1 MNHPELPLSC
11 PPPARRVLEPPSD
24 FLLVRR
30 TILSADRFYRYTLWR
45 QWGQGT
51 SYAMF
56 IGLNPSTADENV
68 NDPTIRKCI
77 GFARRWGFDAL
88 CMTNLFAFRATE
100 PRKMKGHSKP
110 IGDEND
116 RWLVA
121 AAREAS
127 VIVAAWGVNG
137 QFMGRDEEVLKL
149 LDDVQC
155 LRTTK
160 DGHPEHPL
168 YVPYDTP
175 LKPYSI
181 RTVLEPTR
189 ASGTGGPLSPPS
201 PPIKTAG
208 EPLPG
213 AKTPPSGGGLT
224 LRGPISKSLDAGAVR
239 KVPLRGPISR
249 SLLRGPFVK
258 VPSREGRSRI
268 ETNKAGGSPQSLPG
282 VPPALTA
289 RLLPILKRAGYVV
302 PGHPAWRSPAELEGW
317 FAAPREELGGR
328 AWAEVHVPFTLEARM
343 RFAHAMDQID
353 RESVEVPA

>member
-1 MNHPELPLSC
+1 MNDAQLPLFR
-11 PPPARRVLEPPSD
+11 PPPARRSAPDGPGTALGQSPLSPPSPPARSVLEPPGDS
-24 FLLVRR
+24 LSVRR
-30 TILSADRFYRYTLWR
+30 TILSADRLYRYTLYR

-51 SYAMF
+51 VYAMF

-68 NDPTIRKCI
+68 DDPTIRKCI
-77 GFARRWGFDAL
+77 GFAQRWGFDAL

-175 LKPYSI
+175 LKPYPI
-181 RTVLEPTR
+181 RTLQGPAK
-189 ASGTGGPLSPPS
+189 ASGASGPLPS
-201 PPIKTAG
+201 PSPVGKT
-208 EPLPG
+208 
-213 AKTPPSGGGLT
+213 
-224 LRGPISKSLDAGAVR
+224 
-239 KVPLRGPISR
+239 
-249 SLLRGPFVK
+249 
-258 VPSREGRSRI
+258 GRSAKPERK
-268 ETNKAGGSPQSLPG
+268 TGHPGGELPG
-282 VPPALTA
+282 VPAALAA
-289 RLLPILKRAGYVV
+289 RLVPILRRAGYIL
-302 PGHPAWRSPAELEGW
+302 PGDPAWRSPD
-317 FAAPREELGGR
+317 EEPEIPIWKRGGHMPKDLSR
-328 AWAEVHVPFTLEARM
+328 DLKPPTAKEP
-343 RFAHAMDQID
+343 
-353 RESVEVPA
+353 